1 MQRQRK
7 KNIIQNRYWRKRAMN
22 GFLNIIKDKGTETCL
37 PTDRYLPKFLLTLPA
52 LKISASIYSSKEKS
66 LPDLVKELDDYIVDY
81 FHIDCND
88 DLRVFDDIRTIRKL
102 SKTPI
107 DLHII
112 SSEPEKFFSKII
124 ETEVELVTFQYE
136 NLKNGIK
143 IPKEIRSKL
152 GIAIIS
158 ETEIEIFEKYKDRFD
173 FILFMTT
180 TPGKSGGTSNKEN
193 FRKIRD
199 FHQKYPDKKVH
210 VDGGVTAD
218 ISFVLR
224 NMGVYS
230 VVSGSY
236 LVNSSLIGN
245 ALHNLRSNY
254 YVPSGIHVRDIMM
267 GKNEIPV
274 IGENASFS
282 EVLNSIDKYNFG
294 FTNVTDEN
302 GKLKGLISNADVR
315 KGLIKKISDLN
326 KIEENDLINRNPI
339 KIYDDFTVTEMIE
352 FIKNTKQN
360 ILYLPV
366 VDRNNIIMGSITFTN
381 LIKGE

>member
-1 MQRQRK
+1 M
-7 KNIIQNRYWRKRAMN
+7 
-22 GFLNIIKDKGTETCL
+22 
-37 PTDRYLPKFLLTLPA
+37 
-52 LKISASIYSSKEKS
+52 KISASIYSSKEKS

-88 DLRVFDDIRTIRKL
+88 DLKVFDDISAIRKL

-112 SSEPEKFFSKII
+112 SAEPEKFFAKII
-124 ETEVELVTFQYE
+124 EHKVDLVTFQYE
-136 NLKNGIK
+136 NLPDRQAGLKKKLEIPQEIK
-143 IPKEIRSKL
+143 SKL
-152 GIAIIS
+152 GLAIVS
-158 ETEIEIFEKYKDRFD
+158 ETSIDAFDKYKDTFD

-180 TPGKSGGTSNKEN
+180 TPGKSGGTFNKEN
-193 FRKIRD
+193 FKKIRD
-199 FHQKYPDKKVH
+199 FHNRYPDKKVY

-274 IGENASFS
+274 IAEKSSFAD
-282 EVLNSIDKYNFG
+282 VLNSIEKYNFG
-294 FTNVTDEN
+294 FTTVADAD

-326 KIEENDLINRNPI
+326 KMNVDDIINKNPI
-339 KIYDDFTVTEMIE
+339 KIYDDFTVMEMID

-366 VDRNNIIMGSITFTN
+366 VDRNNTITGAITFTN

>member
-1 MQRQRK
+1 M
-7 KNIIQNRYWRKRAMN
+7 
-22 GFLNIIKDKGTETCL
+22 
-37 PTDRYLPKFLLTLPA
+37 
-52 LKISASIYSSKEKS
+52 KISASIYSSKEKS

-88 DLRVFDDIRTIRKL
+88 DLNVFDDISAIRKL

-112 SSEPEKFFSKII
+112 SSEPEKFFAKII
-124 ETEVELVTFQYE
+124 ENNVDLVTFQYE
-136 NLKNGIK
+136 NLKK
-143 IPKEIRSKL
+143 RLEIPKEIKSKL
-152 GIAIIS
+152 GLAIVS
-158 ETEIEIFEKYKDRFD
+158 ETDIDVFEQYKSAFD

-180 TPGKSGGTSNKEN
+180 TPGKSGGTFNKEN
-193 FRKIRD
+193 FKKIRE
-199 FHQKYPDKKVH
+199 FHNRYPDKKVY

-254 YVPSGIHVRDIMM
+254 YVPSGVHVRDIMM

-274 IGENASFS
+274 IAEKASFAD
-282 EVLNSIDKYNFG
+282 VLNSIEKYNFG
-294 FTNVTDEN
+294 FTTVADAS

-326 KIEENDLINRNPI
+326 KMNVDDIINKNPI
-339 KIYDDFTVTEMIE
+339 KIYDDFTVMEMIE

-366 VDRNNIIMGSITFTN
+366 VDRNNNLTGAITFTN

>member
-1 MQRQRK
+1 M
-7 KNIIQNRYWRKRAMN
+7 
-22 GFLNIIKDKGTETCL
+22 
-37 PTDRYLPKFLLTLPA
+37 
-52 LKISASIYSSKEKS
+52 KISASIYSSKEKS
-66 LPDLVKELDDYIVDY
+66 LPDLVKELDDYNVDF

-88 DLRVFDDIRTIRKL
+88 DLKVFDDIKSIRKI

-112 SSEPEKFFSKII
+112 SAEPEKFFSLIA
-124 ETEVELVTFQYE
+124 ETNVELVTFQLE
-136 NLKNGIK
+136 DLKK
-143 IPKEIRSKL
+143 KLEIPKNIKSKL
-152 GIAIIS
+152 GLAIIS
-158 ETEIEIFEKYKDRFD
+158 ETAIDASEKYKDSFD

-180 TPGKSGGTSNKEN
+180 TPGKSGGTFNKEN
-193 FRKIRD
+193 FLKIRE
-199 FHQKYPDKKVH
+199 FHNRFPEKKIH

-236 LVNSSLIGN
+236 LVNSSVLGS
-245 ALHNLRSNY
+245 AMHNLRSNY

-274 IGENASFS
+274 IAENSSFA
-282 EVLNSIDKYNFG
+282 EALKSIDKYNLG
-294 FTNVTDEN
+294 FTMVADQNRN
-302 GKLKGLISNADVR
+302 LKGLISNADVR

-326 KIEENDLINRNPI
+326 KIEVNDIINKNPI
-339 KIYDDFTVTEMIE
+339 RIYDDFTITEMIE

-366 VDRNNIIMGSITFTN
+366 VDRKNNLTGAMTFTN

>member
-1 MQRQRK
+1 VAEAVTKVPATPAIML
-7 KNIIQNRYWRKRAMN
+7 N
-22 GFLNIIKDKGTETCL
+22 FLN
-37 PTDRYLPKFLLTLPA
+37 LLTYM
-52 LKISASIYSSKEKS
+52 KISASIYSSKEKS

-81 FHIDCND
+81 LHVDCND
-88 DLRVFDDIRTIRKL
+88 DLSVFDDIKKIRDL

-112 SSEPEKFFSKII
+112 SADPEKFFQKII
-124 ETEVELVTFQYE
+124 ENQVELVTFQFE
-136 NLKNGIK
+136 NLKTELK
-143 IPKEIRSKL
+143 IPKEMKSKL
-152 GIAIIS
+152 GLAIVS
-158 ETEIEIFEKYKDRFD
+158 ETDINVFDKYKDQFD

-180 TPGKSGGTSNKEN
+180 TPGKSGGTFNKEN
-193 FRKIRD
+193 FKKIRE
-199 FHQKYPDKKVH
+199 FHSKYPSKKVH

-236 LVNSSLIGN
+236 LVNSLLIGN

-254 YVPSGIHVRDIMM
+254 YVPSGMHVRDVMM
-267 GKNEIPV
+267 GKEEIPV
-274 IGENASFS
+274 ISESASFA
-282 EVLNSIDKYNFG
+282 EVLKSIDQYNFG
-294 FTNVTDEN
+294 FTNVADAS

-315 KGLIKKISDLN
+315 KGLIKRIADLN
-326 KIEENDLINRNPI
+326 KVEVNDIINRNPI
-339 KIYDDFTVTEMIE
+339 RAYDDFTITEMIE

-366 VDRNNIIMGSITFTN
+366 VDRNDNLTGAMTFTN

>member
-1 MQRQRK
+1 M
-7 KNIIQNRYWRKRAMN
+7 
-22 GFLNIIKDKGTETCL
+22 
-37 PTDRYLPKFLLTLPA
+37 
-52 LKISASIYSSKEKS
+52 KISASVYSSKDKS

-88 DLRVFDDIRTIRKL
+88 ELSVFDDIKSIRKL

-112 SSEPEKFFSKII
+112 SPEPEKFFSKII

-136 NLKNGIK
+136 NLKK
-143 IPKEIRSKL
+143 KLEIPKEIRSKL
-152 GIAIIS
+152 GLAIVS
-158 ETEIEIFEKYKDRFD
+158 ETDINVFEKYKDRFD

-180 TPGKSGGTSNKEN
+180 TPGKSGGTFNKEN
-193 FRKIRD
+193 FKKIRE
-199 FHQKYPDKKVH
+199 FHQKYPEKKVH

-267 GKNEIPV
+267 SKNEIPV
-274 IGENASFS
+274 IGEKSSFA
-282 EVLNSIDKYNFG
+282 EVLNSIEKYNFG
-294 FTNVTDEN
+294 FTTVADES

-315 KGLIKKISDLN
+315 KGLIKKIYDLN

-366 VDRNNIIMGSITFTN
+366 VDRGGILTGAITFTN

>member
-1 MQRQRK
+1 M
-7 KNIIQNRYWRKRAMN
+7 
-22 GFLNIIKDKGTETCL
+22 
-37 PTDRYLPKFLLTLPA
+37 
-52 LKISASIYSSKEKS
+52 KISASIYSSKEKS

-88 DLRVFDDIRTIRKL
+88 DLSVFDDIKKIRTL

-112 SSEPEKFFSKII
+112 SADPEKFFPKII
-124 ETEVELVTFQYE
+124 ENNVDFVTFQFE
-136 NLKNGIK
+136 NLKSDLK
-143 IPKEIRSKL
+143 IPKEIKSML
-152 GIAIIS
+152 GLAIIS
-158 ETEIEIFEKYKDRFD
+158 ETDINVFDKYKDQFD

-180 TPGKSGGTSNKEN
+180 TPGKSGGTFNKEN
-193 FRKIRD
+193 FKKIRE
-199 FHQKYPDKKVH
+199 FHTKHPSKKVH

-218 ISFVLR
+218 ISFILR

-236 LVNSSLIGN
+236 LVNSLMMGN

-254 YVPSGIHVRDIMM
+254 YVPSGMQVRDVMM
-267 GKNEIPV
+267 GKEELPI
-274 IGENASFS
+274 ISEASSFAD
-282 EVLNSIDKYNFG
+282 VLKSIEKYNFG
-294 FTNVTDEN
+294 FTNVADAG

-315 KGLIKKISDLN
+315 KGLIKRITDLN
-326 KIEENDLINRNPI
+326 KVEMNDIINRNPI
-339 KIYDDFTVTEMIE
+339 RVYDDLSISDMIE

-366 VDRNNIIMGSITFTN
+366 VDRNENLTGAMTFTN